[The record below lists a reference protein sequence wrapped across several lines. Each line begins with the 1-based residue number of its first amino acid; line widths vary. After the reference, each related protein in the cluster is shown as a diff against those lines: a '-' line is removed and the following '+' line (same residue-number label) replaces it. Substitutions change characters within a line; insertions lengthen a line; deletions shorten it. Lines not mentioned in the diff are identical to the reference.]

1 MELNKQA
8 LFKVRGDIHSGEIKK
23 VVENI
28 SVTWPLQ
35 VLVAEDDGDEV
46 WNLTEG
52 DSVEVGPFKVGSRHC
67 TTCWDL
73 CLCPASRS
81 GLHACCEPCQK
92 SQSLLGAW
100 RACMAAPSRG
110 SANNPEVACLRACSS
125 HCQIVICC
133 RIDHGRL
140 FLGT

>member
-35 VLVAEDDGDEV
+35 VLVTEDDGDEL

-52 DSVEVGPFKVGSRHC
+52 DSVEVGPFKVGSLLC
-67 TTCWDL
+67 ASCWTC
-73 CLCPASRS
+73 ASV
-81 GLHACCEPCQK
+81 LPCARLLRALPT
-92 SQSLLGAW
+92 SLKLFWVHGA
-100 RACMAAPSRG
+100 P
-110 SANNPEVACLRACSS
+110 ACL
-125 HCQIVICC
+125 H
-133 RIDHGRL
+133 
-140 FLGT
+140 